1 MKVGWGIDVGV
12 ASLGFAV
19 IELDGAGQPKGLIDG
34 VSLVYPAPTGA
45 ADRTRYKSMRTQN
58 ERHGIRIKALRSELV
73 RLFDLDPGFDSEN
86 VHPDLADGIK
96 KDGTRRRNTSRVRL
110 RAHGLSE
117 PLSSG
122 DLARAILH
130 LAKNRGQ
137 RLTRG
142 LKDNPKVDAGQ
153 QAKDA
158 KERQRM
164 ADTANETKQALAEL
178 GIELGLDG
186 PAHPSQLLMNK
197 AGETGTTR
205 LKKDREGVPVFTRAM
220 VWEELCALLKA
231 QRSRHEGALTDEV
244 CKKLEETVFW
254 EAEPKVPAIGKCRY
268 GVLDADGEI
277 ETRLPRG
284 SDLFQRKRIYEEVNN
299 LRLISSRTAAEKPLD
314 MAQRDRL
321 ASLLLDGRDLTA
333 KKVRSVL
340 NLETDALADKTS
352 LDISDRRKGRKTA
365 GKLQGH
371 PLAAAMA
378 KANAL
383 ERWRGFDEGLRE
395 KITGL
400 VRTEDDKEVLRD
412 ELMAL
417 GLSEDAARELSDA
430 RLPATYSA
438 AGETATRKLMTELM
452 ADVISNHEAEQRAEL
467 EALDLPPPPLDR
479 LPYYGKILQGW
490 CIGGDGDSNG
500 SDESRFGRIPNPVVH
515 VALNRLRKTAN
526 AYLNLYG
533 KPVRICVELAR
544 DLNKSAEDREQAEKA
559 AADNRKKNEDYI
571 ETLGAHKRK
580 LKGKD
585 LRRIKLHRMQNGEC
599 LYTGKPICMEHLF
612 DESSV
617 EVDHILPR
625 AETLDDGVANLA
637 LVFKEANA
645 FKAKRSPFEAFSQ
658 GYKGRDYEHVLQRAW
673 KRGKG
678 VYWRFKEDAME
689 RYRDRDDFRSR
700 FLNDTRYVARMAV
713 RYLWCVCAGPNGVVS
728 LDGRIT
734 SDLRYEWGLHTLIRD
749 IMIDEGRL
757 DAADVERPKGG
768 ENLDELR
775 TRRGRADKIRWDHR
789 HHLLDAVVAAC
800 TTRSD
805 VQRLQT
811 LSGQGADVE
820 SAGEILA
827 QVRRADP
834 DFKNAGVCW
843 QPGFRDDVKTF
854 LQEPARRPV
863 AAGERPVTSVVVKTD
878 HDPRGRLHEETN
890 YGLICEVPGNPG
902 KYVARDHVAIA
913 DMSAKQIEEL
923 DVPETAIRAVE
934 KAKEM
939 GVRIWWGGDDPISA
953 LRDNLAKDIAALRM
967 KLLELM
973 DETPAEALAKARTD
987 EGRKKARAKWATS
1000 RYIEET
1006 GRRRYTRVQVLSLRI
1021 LKGPARHDKKPKR
1034 ANPEGGNDRLVY
1046 FVNDRGDRDVEVVST
1061 LDANTPGFRERW
1073 RRDGGR
1079 PLFVLRKDD
1088 LVEMAADAKDP
1099 DSPRGIYRTVS
1110 FSDADGLDLR
1120 FLPVE
1125 EARASKEAPK
1135 HVRTRIRN
1143 VKGFR
1148 DRAPVMVLC
1157 DPTGR
1162 ERWRGLRLN

>member
-1 MKVGWGIDVGV
+1 MKVGWGIDIGV

-19 IELDGAGQPKGLIDG
+19 IELDGAGRPKGLIDG

-58 ERHGIRIKALRSELV
+58 ERRGDRIKALRSELA

-86 VHPDLADGIK
+86 AHPDLTDGVK

-110 RAHGLSE
+110 RARGLSK
-117 PLSSG
+117 PLSAG

-130 LAKNRGQ
+130 LAKSRGQ

-142 LKDNPKVDAGQ
+142 LKDAQNTDAKQ

-158 KERQRM
+158 EERQRM
-164 ADTANETKQALAEL
+164 ANTANETKQDLAEL
-178 GIELGLDG
+178 GIELGLDD
-186 PAHPSQLLMNK
+186 PAHPSQLLMSR

-205 LKKDREGVPVFTRAM
+205 LKKDREGMPVFTRGM
-220 VWEELCALLKA
+220 VRAELNALLKT
-231 QRSRHEGALTDEV
+231 QQPHHGVLIDTVRE
-244 CKKLEETVFW
+244 KLMEAVFKEEK
-254 EAEPKVPAIGKCRY
+254 PKAPIIGKCRY
-268 GVLDADGEI
+268 GVRDAGGEI
-277 ETRLPRG
+277 EIRLPRG

-299 LRLISSRTAAEKPLD
+299 LRLISSGATKDGPLSKE
-314 MAQRDRL
+314 QRDIL
-321 ASLLLDGRDLTA
+321 TSLLLDGCDLTA

-340 NLETDALADKTS
+340 NLGTNALADKTS

-365 GKLQGH
+365 GRLQGH
-371 PLAAAMA
+371 LLAAAMA
-378 KANAL
+378 KADAL
-383 ERWRGFDEGLRE
+383 EQWRGFDEGLRE
-395 KITGL
+395 KIASL

-412 ELMAL
+412 ELTVL
-417 GLSEDAARELSDA
+417 GLSENAARELSDA

-438 AGETATRKLMTELM
+438 AGETATRKLLAELET
-452 ADVISNHEAEQRAEL
+452 DVISNHEAEQRAKL
-467 EALDLPPPPLDR
+467 ESMDPPSCRDL
-479 LPYYGKILQGW
+479 LPYYGEILQGW
-490 CIGGDGDSNG
+490 CIGGDGASAG
-500 SDESRFGRIPNPVVH
+500 SDEARFGRIPNPVVH

-526 AYLNLYG
+526 AYLDLYG
-533 KPVRICVELAR
+533 KPDRICVELAR
-544 DLNKSAEDREQAEKA
+544 DLNKSAEDRERAEKD

-571 ETLGAHKRK
+571 ETRGAHKRK
-580 LKGKD
+580 LTRKD
-585 LRRIKLHRMQNGEC
+585 LRRMKLHGMQGGEC
-599 LYTGKPICMEHLF
+599 LYTGRQISMEHLF

-658 GYKGRDYEHVLQRAW
+658 GYKDQDYEHILQRAL

-678 VYWRFKEDAME
+678 VYRRFKEDAME
-689 RYRDRDDFRSR
+689 RYRDQDDFRSR
-700 FLNDTRYVARMAV
+700 FLNDTRYVARMAA
-713 RYLWCVCAGPNGVVS
+713 RYLSCVCADPDGVVS
-728 LDGRIT
+728 LNGRIT
-734 SDLRYEWGLHTLIRD
+734 SALRRQWGLHTLIRD
-749 IMIDEGRL
+749 IMKDEGRL
-757 DAADVERPKGG
+757 DAADVEALKGG
-768 ENLDELR
+768 GTLEE
-775 TRRGRADKIRWDHR
+775 TKARRKRADKIRWDHR

-811 LSGQGADVE
+811 LAGLGAGGE

-827 QVRRADP
+827 GVRRADSE
-834 DFKNAGVCW
+834 NAGICW
-843 QPGFRDDVKTF
+843 QPKFRDDVKAF
-854 LQEPARRPV
+854 LQKPSRRDA
-863 AAGERPVTSVVVKTD
+863 AAGERPVTSVVVKAD

-890 YGLICEVPGNPG
+890 YGLICEVPDKPG
-902 KYVARDHVAIA
+902 QYVARDHVAIA
-913 DMSAKQIEEL
+913 GLSPKQIEEL
-923 DVPETAIRAVE
+923 DMPKTAIQDVERAK
-934 KAKEM
+934 KA
-939 GVRIWWGGDDPISA
+939 GARIWWGGDDPISA
-953 LRDNLAKDIAALRM
+953 LRHNLAKDIAALRM
-967 KLLELM
+967 RLLELM
-973 DETPAEALAKARTD
+973 DGTPAEALAKARTD
-987 EGRKKARAKWATS
+987 NGRKKARANWATS

-1021 LKGPARHDKKPKR
+1021 LKGSARHDGKPKR
-1034 ANPEGGNDRLVY
+1034 ANREGGNDRLVY
-1046 FVNDRGDRDVEVVST
+1046 FVNDKGDRDLEVVSA

-1079 PLFVLRKDD
+1079 PLFFLRKDD
-1088 LVEMAADAKDP
+1088 LVEMATDPKP

-1110 FSDADGLDLR
+1110 FSDADGLDLK

-1125 EARASKEAPK
+1125 EARALEKAPK

-1143 VKGFR
+1143 LKGFR
-1148 DRAPVMVLC
+1148 DRAPVMVVC

-1162 ERWRGLRLN
+1162 VRWRGPRLN